1 MTRESPLAA
10 AYRAVRSAL
19 VVPGAVWGTR
29 VYRSTAPEG
38 VTRPYVVYFWS
49 GGGETNRVLA
59 QDATLVVTVKVV
71 AESYAEA
78 ATGAAQIAERLN
90 DQGRYRAATL
100 DGGTDWHVLGCSQ
113 EELFEFDELFGGQVT
128 LYHQGARFRLVM
140 EAK

>member
-19 VVPGAVWGTR
+19 TAPGAVWGTR
-29 VYRSTAPEG
+29 VYRQQAPEG

-49 GGGETNRVLA
+49 GGGETNRVKA
-59 QDATLVVTVKVV
+59 PDATLVLTVKVV

-78 ATGAAQIAERLN
+78 ASGAAQIAERLN
-90 DQGRYRAATL
+90 DQGRYWTGAL
-100 DGGTDWHVLGCSQ
+100 DGGPDWHVLSCSQ
-113 EELFEFDELFGGQVT
+113 EELFEFDEIFAGQVT
-128 LYHQGARFRLVM
+128 LYHQGARYRLTM